1 MTRFVICHSEL
12 PAYQLDP
19 SDIIVWNN
27 KDDPPE
33 TKLRVISGYNFF
45 QNAQL
50 LHSKV
55 FHAFGIITI
64 VYAIKNE
71 VVSVGHNIEIS
82 AYRKFVSKQVVGVEA
97 PNFTGMRLIRPDE
110 FHPEL
115 IDRSDRS
122 QRFLVPKMMAFD
134 SIVQQYARAHHLSDL
149 MEYFRFAESGGFFP
163 SSILAYALGTKA
175 MVPGGISLGVFPT
188 EWWLPR
194 AQMICRLNAA
204 IAPGF
209 VLRSPDDPYQM
220 KALSF
225 CSERLES
232 ALLIADRD
240 QSGNP
245 TLRST
250 CHGYMY
256 NVTDEGIYT
265 TARV

>member
-1 MTRFVICHSEL
+1 MFEL
-12 PAYQLDP
+12 SKD
-19 SDIIVWNN
+19 DIVVWNS
-27 KDDPPE
+27 KQAPPNIE
-33 TKLRVISGYNFF
+33 NMVISGYSYFE
-45 QNAQL
+45 NAEL
-50 LHSKV
+50 LHSKLFGTFAIV
-55 FHAFGIITI
+55 SILHAIEKKI
-64 VYAIKNE
+64 VE
-71 VVSVGHNIEIS
+71 LDHFVEICS
-82 AYRKFVSKQVVGVEA
+82 YRKFVSKRIVGVEA
-97 PNFTGMRLIRPDE
+97 TNFTGMRLIRQDE
-110 FHPEL
+110 FDPAI

-122 QRFLVPKMMAFD
+122 QRFLVPQMMVFD

-175 MVPGGISLGVFPT
+175 LVPGGISLGVFPT

-194 AQMICRLNAA
+194 AQMICKLNAA

-240 QSGNP
+240 KSGNS
-245 TLRST
+245 TLKSAF
-250 CHGYMY
+250 HGYMY
-256 NVTDEGIYT
+256 NVTNEGAYT
-265 TARV
+265 TERA

>member
-1 MTRFVICHSEL
+1 MFEL
-12 PAYQLDP
+12 SKD
-19 SDIIVWNN
+19 DIVVWNSKQAPPNIEN
-27 KDDPPE
+27 KI
-33 TKLRVISGYNFF
+33 ISGYSYFD
-45 QNAQL
+45 NADL
-50 LHSKV
+50 LHSKLFGTFAIV
-55 FHAFGIITI
+55 SILHAIQNKI
-64 VYAIKNE
+64 V
-71 VVSVGHNIEIS
+71 EIDHFVEICS
-82 AYRKFVSKQVVGVEA
+82 YRKFVSKQMVGVDA
-97 PNFTGMRLIRPDE
+97 TNFTGMRLIRQDE
-110 FHPEL
+110 FDPEM

-122 QRFLVPKMMAFD
+122 QRFLVPQMMVFD

-149 MEYFRFAESGGFFP
+149 IEYFRFAELGRFFP
-163 SSILAYALGTKA
+163 SSVLAYALGARA

-194 AQMICRLNAA
+194 AEVICRLNAA

-209 VLRSPDDPYQM
+209 VARSPDDPYQM

-240 QSGNP
+240 QSGKP
-245 TLRST
+245 TLGSS